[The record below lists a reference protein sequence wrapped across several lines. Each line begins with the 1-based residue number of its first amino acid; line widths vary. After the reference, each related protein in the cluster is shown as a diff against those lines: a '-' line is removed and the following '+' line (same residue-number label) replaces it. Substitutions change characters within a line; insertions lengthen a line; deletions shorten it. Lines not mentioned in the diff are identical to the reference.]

1 MVIKPGA
8 SDKEI
13 MAVSKICIAIV
24 GIAGVVIGIAAPNV
38 LQALLL
44 GYSMTAAGLFFPLI
58 LGHYWK
64 GATRL
69 GAIAG
74 IAGGV
79 LSTLVFKLVGTP
91 FDYMPAVFWGL
102 LASMVA
108 TIAMSKLGVTADV
121 APE

>member
-1 MVIKPGA
+1 
-8 SDKEI
+8 
-13 MAVSKICIAIV
+13 
-24 GIAGVVIGIAAPNV
+24 
-38 LQALLL
+38 
-44 GYSMTAAGLFFPLI
+44 MTAAGLFFPLI